1 VKSTYLA
8 RQAVMH
14 DVCNAPGG
22 ADCPVKDCDE
32 CVYNKLNEWRV
43 KFLNQLVVEKIA
55 KTHKKENK

>member
-1 VKSTYLA
+1 VKSVSVA
-8 RQAVMH
+8 KQAV
-14 DVCNAPGG
+14 CSTCAAPLGI
-22 ADCPVKDCDE
+22 DCPVKDCDE